1 MGERVEVMP
10 GDRVG
15 DRASDRVSD
24 RVGVRVGDRVGDRV
38 VDRVVDRV
46 GDRVGHI
53 RYLDGNIISARPD
66 LVQDNIYGRLDCV
79 YYSNIVQGT
88 IDLCHNPNPPNITH
102 TKRPNLT

>member
-1 MGERVEVMP
+1 MP

-15 DRASDRVSD
+15 DRVSD
-24 RVGVRVGDRVGDRV
+24 RVGVSVGDRVGDRV